1 MGNVTTTTAANFIPE
16 VWAADIQKH
25 TKANLVLADLVKRA
39 DADVAQFGDT
49 VHFPFLAEVT
59 ARDKSAG
66 TDVTF
71 DAATEAE
78 IQLNIDKHKYFAFVV
93 EDIVKA
99 QSKYDLRSAYTEA
112 AGYAIAKAI
121 DSSLAGL
128 ATGFSQTVTAG
139 AALEDAD
146 VIAAIEYLDVADVP
160 RENRNFVIHPEAMS
174 DLRALDKFTRY
185 DAVGQAGIQA
195 GRNNGLVANVYGI
208 DVYMTTQVT
217 TTAGTP
223 DLLNNMLFHRDALV
237 AAVQVAPKVEA
248 EYSVDKLGW
257 KVATHTIYGVKEL
270 RDNFGVRVTLN
281 S

>member
-1 MGNVTTTTAANFIPE
+1 MGNVTPTTAAVFVPE

-25 TKANLVLADLVKRA
+25 VKANLVFADLVKRA
-39 DADVAQFGDT
+39 DADVAQYGDK

-71 DAATEAE
+71 DAATESE
-78 IQLNIDKHKYFAFVV
+78 ITLDIDKHKYFAFVV

-99 QSKYDLRSAYTEA
+99 QSKYDLRAAYTEA
-112 AGYAIAKAI
+112 AGYTMAKAI
-121 DSSLAGL
+121 DSSIAGL
-128 ATGFSQTVTAG
+128 ATGLSQTVSAG

-146 VIAAIEYLDVADVP
+146 VISAIQTLDAGDVP
-160 RENRNFVIHPEAMS
+160 RENRAFVIHPEAMA

-185 DAVGQAGIQA
+185 DAVGQQGIQA
-195 GRNNGLVANVYGI
+195 GRNNGLVANVYGV
-208 DVYMTTQVT
+208 DVYMTSQVT

-223 DLLNNMLFHRDALV
+223 DLLNNVMFHRDAFV
-237 AAVQVAPKVEA
+237 AAIQVAPKVEA

-257 KVATHTIYGVKEL
+257 KVACHTIYGIKEL
-270 RDNFGVRVTLN
+270 RDAFGVRVTLE

>member
-1 MGNVTTTTAANFIPE
+1 MANVTVTTAANYIPE

-25 TKANLVLADLVKRA
+25 TRANLVLANLVKRA
-39 DADVAQFGDT
+39 DADVAEYGDT
-49 VHFPFLAEVT
+49 VHFPFLAEVA

-71 DAATEAE
+71 DAATEAVVD
-78 IQLNIDKHKYFAFVV
+78 LNIDKHKYFAFVV

-99 QSKYDLRSAYTEA
+99 QSKYDTRGAYTEA

-121 DSSLAGL
+121 DGSLAAL
-128 ATGFSQTVTAG
+128 ATGFSNTITAG

-146 VIAAIEYLDVADVP
+146 VIDAIQTLDAADVP
-160 RENRNFVIHPEAMS
+160 RENRAFVIHPEAMA

-185 DAVGQAGIQA
+185 DAVGKSGVQD

-208 DVYMTTQVT
+208 DVYMTTQIT
-217 TTAGTP
+217 ESAGTP
-223 DLLNNMLFHRDALV
+223 NLLNNMMFHKDALV
-237 AAVQVAPKVEA
+237 AAIQLAPKVEA

>member
-1 MGNVTTTTAANFIPE
+1 MGNVTPTTAAKFIPE
-16 VWAADIQKH
+16 VWASDIQKH
-25 TKANLVLADLVKRA
+25 VKANLVLADLVKRA
-39 DADVAQFGDT
+39 DADVAQYGDT
-49 VHFPFLAEVT
+49 VHFPFLAEVA
-59 ARDKSAG
+59 ARDKTAG
-66 TDVTF
+66 SDVTF

-78 IQLNIDKHKYFAFVV
+78 IVLDIDKHKYFAFVV

-112 AGYAIAKAI
+112 AGYAVAKAI
-121 DSSLAGL
+121 DSSIAGL
-128 ATGFSQTVTAG
+128 ATGLSQTVSAG

-146 VIAAIEYLDVADVP
+146 VISAIELLDAGDVP
-160 RENRNFVIHPEAMS
+160 RENRAFVIHPEAMS

-185 DAVGQAGIQA
+185 DAVGQQGVQA

-217 TTAGTP
+217 TT
-223 DLLNNMLFHRDALV
+223 
-237 AAVQVAPKVEA
+237 

-270 RDNFGVRVTLN
+270 RDAFGVRVTLQ

>member
-1 MGNVTTTTAANFIPE
+1 MGNVTPTTAANFIPE

-25 TKANLVLADLVKRA
+25 VKANLVLADLVKRA

-59 ARDKSAG
+59 ARDKAAG

-112 AGYAIAKAI
+112 AGYAVAKAI

-128 ATGFSQTVTAG
+128 ATGLSQTVTAG
-139 AALEDAD
+139 TFTLTMPTNNTTNALIRLA
-146 VIAAIEYLDVADVP
+146 
-160 RENRNFVIHPEAMS
+160 
-174 DLRALDKFTRY
+174 
-185 DAVGQAGIQA
+185 
-195 GRNNGLVANVYGI
+195 
-208 DVYMTTQVT
+208 TT
-217 TTAGTP
+217 
-223 DLLNNMLFHRDALV
+223 
-237 AAVQVAPKVEA
+237 
-248 EYSVDKLGW
+248 
-257 KVATHTIYGVKEL
+257 
-270 RDNFGVRVTLN
+270 
-281 S
+281 

>member
-1 MGNVTTTTAANFIPE
+1 MGNVTPTTGAVFIPE

-25 TKANLVLADLVKRA
+25 VKANLVLANLVKRA
-39 DADVAQFGDT
+39 DADVAEYGDK
-49 VHFPFLAEVT
+49 VHFPFLAEVA
-59 ARDKSAG
+59 ARTKTPGS
-66 TDVTF
+66 DVTF
-71 DAATEAE
+71 DAATESE
-78 IQLNIDKHKYFAFVV
+78 IALDIDQHKYFAFVV

-112 AGYAIAKAI
+112 AGYAVAKAI
-121 DSSLAGL
+121 DSSLAALG
-128 ATGFSQTVTAG
+128 AGFSQTVSAG

-146 VIAAIEYLDVADVP
+146 VISAIQTLDAGDVP
-160 RENRNFVIHPEAMS
+160 RENRAFVIHPEAMA

-185 DAVGQAGIQA
+185 DAVGKNGVQD

-208 DVYMTTQVT
+208 DVYMTTQIT
-217 TTAGTP
+217 ETAGTP
-223 DLLNNMLFHRDALV
+223 NLLNNMMFHKDALV
-237 AAVQVAPKVEA
+237 AAIQVAPKVEA

-270 RDNFGVRVTLN
+270 RDAFGVRVTLE

>member
-1 MGNVTTTTAANFIPE
+1 MGNVTPTTAAVFVPE

-39 DADVAQFGDT
+39 DADVAQFGDK
-49 VHFPFLAEVT
+49 VHFPFLAEVS

-71 DAATEAE
+71 DAATESE
-78 IQLNIDKHKYFAFVV
+78 IQLDIDKHKYFAFVV

-99 QSKYDLRSAYTEA
+99 QSKYDLRAAYTEA
-112 AGYAIAKAI
+112 AGYAMAKAI

-128 ATGFSQTVTAG
+128 ATGFSQTVSAG

-146 VIAAIEYLDVADVP
+146 VIDAIQTLDAGDVP
-160 RENRNFVIHPEAMS
+160 RENRAFVIHPEAMA

-217 TTAGTP
+217 TSAGTP

-237 AAVQVAPKVEA
+237 AAIQVAPKVEA

-257 KVATHTIYGVKEL
+257 KVAAHTIYGVKEL
-270 RDNFGVRVTLN
+270 RDAFGVRVTLQ

>member
-1 MGNVTTTTAANFIPE
+1 MGNVTPTTAAVFVPE

-39 DADVAQFGDT
+39 DADVAQFGDK
-49 VHFPFLAEVT
+49 VHFPFLAEVS

-71 DAATEAE
+71 DAATESE
-78 IQLNIDKHKYFAFVV
+78 ITLDIDKHKYFAFVV

-99 QSKYDLRSAYTEA
+99 QSKYDLRAAYTEA
-112 AGYAIAKAI
+112 AGYAMAKAI
-121 DSSLAGL
+121 DSSLAAL
-128 ATGFSQTVTAG
+128 ATGFSQTVSAG

-146 VIAAIEYLDVADVP
+146 VIDAIQTLDAADVP
-160 RENRNFVIHPEAMS
+160 RENRAFVIHPEAMA

-185 DAVGQAGIQA
+185 DAVGQQGIQA

-208 DVYMTTQVT
+208 DVYMTTQVS

-237 AAVQVAPKVEA
+237 AAIQVAPKVEA

-257 KVATHTIYGVKEL
+257 KVAAHTIFGVKEL
-270 RDNFGVRVTLN
+270 RDDFGVRVTLQ

>member
-39 DADVAQFGDT
+39 DADVAQFGDK
-49 VHFPFLAEVT
+49 VHFPFLAEVA

-66 TDVTF
+66 SDVTF

-78 IQLNIDKHKYFAFVV
+78 IQLDIDKHKYFAFVV

-99 QSKYDLRSAYTEA
+99 QSKYDLRAAYTEA

-121 DSSLAGL
+121 DSSLASL

-146 VIAAIEYLDVADVP
+146 VISAIEYLDVADVP

-257 KVATHTIYGVKEL
+257 KVAAHTIFGVKEL
-270 RDNFGVRVTLN
+270 RDNHGVRVTLN

>member
-1 MGNVTTTTAANFIPE
+1 MGNVTPTTAAKFIPE
-16 VWAADIQKH
+16 VWASDIQKH
-25 TKANLVLADLVKRA
+25 VKANLVLADLVKRA
-39 DADVAQFGDT
+39 DADVAQYGDT
-49 VHFPFLAEVT
+49 VHFPFLAEVA
-59 ARDKSAG
+59 ARDKTAG
-66 TDVTF
+66 SDVTF

-78 IQLNIDKHKYFAFVV
+78 IVLDIDKHKYFAFVV

-112 AGYAIAKAI
+112 AGYAVAKAI
-121 DSSLAGL
+121 DSSIAGL
-128 ATGFSQTVTAG
+128 ATGLSQTVSAG

-146 VIAAIEYLDVADVP
+146 VISAIELLDAGDVP
-160 RENRNFVIHPEAMS
+160 RENRAFVIHPEAMS

-185 DAVGQAGIQA
+185 DAVGQQGVQA

-223 DLLNNMLFHRDALV
+223 DLLNNMLFHRDAFV
-237 AAVQVAPKVEA
+237 AAIQVAPKVEA

-270 RDNFGVRVTLN
+270 RDAFGVRVTLQ